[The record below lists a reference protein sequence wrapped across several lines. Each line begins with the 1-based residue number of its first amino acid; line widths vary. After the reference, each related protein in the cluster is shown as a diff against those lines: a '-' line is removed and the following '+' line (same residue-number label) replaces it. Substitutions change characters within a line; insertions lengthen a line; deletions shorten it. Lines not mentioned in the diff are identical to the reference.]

1 MLWPPGPGCG
11 GEMRDGAPR
20 AAGVA
25 CHLHWPSPR
34 RPAHSWTTMA
44 DSSSARRAG
53 TNSSRKTPAPAAD
66 PVPADAPDTQ
76 PGTVEET
83 DQYIV
88 PALRRGLAV
97 LRLFRHDRRLI
108 QLPEIVR
115 ELGVSRATA
124 FRLVYTL
131 EADGYLQR
139 APHSNAFQLGIN
151 LLSLGFE
158 YLGSLD
164 LVEVARP
171 ILEDLR
177 DRTDASAHLGVQD
190 GTELVYILKAP
201 SRHRLRSNVA
211 VGTRMPLHTTTIGHT
226 LLLDH
231 TLEELQTLFAGVDMR
246 ERFDHAPADASALR
260 AELLA
265 EARLGHVLYRS
276 RFAEGL
282 HSVAAPVRDA
292 SGRIVAGVNVSDYE
306 SIPAMVDLDGSIKDE
321 VLRAAAAVSRGL
333 GFRG

>member
-1 MLWPPGPGCG
+1 M
-11 GEMRDGAPR
+11 
-20 AAGVA
+20 
-25 CHLHWPSPR
+25 
-34 RPAHSWTTMA
+34 
-44 DSSSARRAG
+44 
-53 TNSSRKTPAPAAD
+53 AAD
-66 PVPADAPDTQ
+66 PAQQPAGDT
-76 PGTVEET
+76 ET

-97 LRLFRHDRRLI
+97 LRLFRHDRRVI

-139 APHSNAFQLGIN
+139 TPHSNAFQLGIN

-226 LLLDH
+226 LMFDRSVD
-231 TLEELQTLFAGVDMR
+231 ELKTLFAGTDMR
-246 ERFDHAPADASALR
+246 ARFDHAPADAGALR
-260 AELLA
+260 AELL
-265 EARLGHVLYRS
+265 EESRQGYVIYRS

-292 SGRIVAGVNVSDYE
+292 SGQIVAGVNVSDYE
-306 SIPAMVDLDGSIKDE
+306 SIPAMSDLEGSIKDE
-321 VLRAAAAVSRGL
+321 VLRAAMAVSRGL

>member
-1 MLWPPGPGCG
+1 M
-11 GEMRDGAPR
+11 
-20 AAGVA
+20 AAI
-25 CHLHWPSPR
+25 PS
-34 RPAHSWTTMA
+34 AKHSTETKV
-44 DSSSARRAG
+44 D
-53 TNSSRKTPAPAAD
+53 
-66 PVPADAPDTQ
+66 
-76 PGTVEET
+76 T

-88 PALRRGLAV
+88 PALRRGMAI
-97 LRLFRHDRRLI
+97 LRLFKPDRRVI
-108 QLPEIVR
+108 ALPEIVR
-115 ELGVSRATA
+115 ELGMTRATA

-177 DRTDASAHLGVQD
+177 DRADASAHLGIQD
-190 GTELVYILKAP
+190 GREIVYVLKAP
-201 SRHRLRSNVA
+201 SRHRLRSNVT
-211 VGTRMPLHTTTIGHT
+211 VGTRMPIHTTTIGHA
-226 LLLDH
+226 LMFDSS
-231 TLEELQTLFAGVDMR
+231 LEELRQFFKGVNLR
-246 ERFDHAPADASALR
+246 ERFAHAPADADALYK
-260 AELLA
+260 ELA
-265 EARLGHVLYRS
+265 AQRSMGYVAYRS

-306 SIPAMVDLDGSIKDE
+306 SIPAMGELEGAVKDE
-321 VLRAAAAVSRGL
+321 VLRAAMTISRGL
-333 GFRG
+333 GYRPGAENSLSPPRQA